1 MIRKKSIGDP
11 ALSGLK
17 PKMNNNFE
25 NIIRDVSFLIHLELL
40 VIRWKSLK
48 LF

>member
-1 MIRKKSIGDP
+1 MIRKNPYGDP